1 MTRARVLHVYKDY
14 YPPVLGGIECTIN
27 LMARGVAEEFDARVL
42 VCAGRCTIGE
52 EVVQGVRV
60 TRVAEWGRFSSAPV
74 SPAFVGALRRLAAD
88 ADIIHLHHPN
98 PTGDIALLLARPGK
112 PLVMTYH
119 SDIVR
124 QRFSMVLFGPVQ
136 ERTMRACRVIMPTS
150 PSYIESSEWLS
161 RHRDKCRVVP
171 LGIDLSRFEPTET
184 VCARTAAIRAEYA
197 GPVVLFV
204 GRLRYYKGLEYLLRA
219 APDIRA
225 KVLIGGTG
233 PDLARLQGIV
243 RECGAEGRVA
253 FLGDLPEEELVAHLH
268 AADVFCMPSH
278 LRSEAF
284 GLSMV
289 EALACGVPV
298 VSTNIAT
305 GVPFVNADGETG
317 FCVEPASPMALRDAL
332 NRVLGDASL
341 RARMSEA
348 ARRRAHG
355 MFSAERMCTELVRVY
370 RAVLGLRE

>member
-1 MTRARVLHVYKDY
+1 
-14 YPPVLGGIECTIN
+14 
-27 LMARGVAEEFDARVL
+27 
-42 VCAGRCTIGE
+42 
-52 EVVQGVRV
+52 
-60 TRVAEWGRFSSAPV
+60 
-74 SPAFVGALRRLAAD
+74 
-88 ADIIHLHHPN
+88 
-98 PTGDIALLLARPGK
+98 LLARPGK